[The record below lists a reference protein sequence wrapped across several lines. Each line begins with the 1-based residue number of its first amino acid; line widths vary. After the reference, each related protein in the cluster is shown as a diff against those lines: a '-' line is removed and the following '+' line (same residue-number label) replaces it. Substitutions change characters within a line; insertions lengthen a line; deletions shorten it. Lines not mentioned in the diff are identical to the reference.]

1 MHSEIVILDYNRTF
15 YKWARDMCDTCF
27 EGVTAKGIIFL
38 GIWPECRYSYRRRVG
53 CQERRETSKRFQRCN
68 LYFFSSI
75 IYRSNIQIES
85 SLVVRNILMERTL
98 VDTWETEREIETT
111 DKIVKC
117 IFSLLRSI
125 RQRKKYCWKRD
136 SCEKRKYNPVK
147 SGARQTM
154 FKFSYPNNY
163 FIKLFFFLHETSRLL
178 ERRFH

>member
-1 MHSEIVILDYNRTF
+1 MHSEIVILDYNQTF

-68 LYFFSSI
+68 LYFFPSAYYI
-75 IYRSNIQIES
+75 PVRIFKLN
-85 SLVVRNILMERTL
+85 LVRNILMERTL

-136 SCEKRKYNPVK
+136 SCEERKYNPVK
-147 SGARQTM
+147 SGTRQTM
-154 FKFSYPNNY
+154 FKFSYPN
-163 FIKLFFFLHETSRLL
+163 KLFFFLHETSRLL